1 MSDLIVHRLPRQ
13 PLWTSPGWARGG
25 RVAVA
30 VVGLPGPDQ
39 QVRSEVVV
47 VGVATA
53 AVVDRIAVPARDG
66 VRYPPTPVLGWLDDH
81 TVLVQTPG
89 SDDEMVGSLL
99 ASDTR
104 GRSFRL
110 VSQLLDRDMALS
122 VALP

>member
-1 MSDLIVHRLPRQ
+1 
-13 PLWTSPGWARGG
+13 
-25 RVAVA
+25 VA

-89 SDDEMVGSLL
+89 SDDEMVGPCWRRTPGGG
-99 ASDTR
+99 A
-104 GRSFRL
+104 F
-110 VSQLLDRDMALS
+110 AW
-122 VALP
+122 